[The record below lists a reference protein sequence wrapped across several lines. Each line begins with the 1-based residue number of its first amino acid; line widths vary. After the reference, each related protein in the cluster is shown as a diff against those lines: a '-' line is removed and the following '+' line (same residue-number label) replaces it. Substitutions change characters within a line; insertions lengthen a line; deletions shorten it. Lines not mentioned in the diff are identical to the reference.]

1 MRSPNR
7 SIAGPRALS
16 LRALSLRALSLR
28 ALSRC
33 ALLGLKTALAAA
45 LTAAPAAL
53 AAQSPA
59 AAPPLSDAE
68 RRVSRAVDQR
78 TPAAIALLER
88 LVNINSGTHN
98 LAGVRAVGAVL
109 RAQFDSLGFTTRW
122 VDQSAVKRAGH
133 LVAEHPGPGPK
144 LVLIGHLDTV
154 FEPSSPFQKFEKL
167 ADSTARGPGI
177 IDMKGGD
184 VIIVTALRALKDA
197 NLLAPMNITVV
208 FDGDEEDAGRPLSD
222 ARRTLI
228 DAAQGAAA
236 AIGFEDGPGDPT
248 KGVISRRGATNWTIR
263 TSGTPGHASQIF
275 RDDIGAGAIFEAARI
290 LREFQSTLAGERYL
304 AFSPGL
310 IAGGSQVSVD
320 SSGDGATAAGKHNV
334 IAGTAVVTG
343 DMRTVSPDQLAR
355 TKTAMREIVAQH
367 LPLTKAEISFD
378 EGYPPMAPTDGN
390 RRLLGI
396 FDAAA
401 RALGTGP
408 VDAVDPS
415 RAGAADVAFIADIV
429 PMNIDG
435 IGLSGHDDHSDK
447 ETADLRMLSVQAKRA
462 ALLLHRLSVAQ
473 SAPRP

>member
-1 MRSPNR
+1 MRTLHR
-7 SIAGPRALS
+7 CIAGASAWVVMALP
-16 LRALSLRALSLR
+16 
-28 ALSRC
+28 
-33 ALLGLKTALAAA
+33 AAA
-45 LTAAPAAL
+45 QQTT
-53 AAQSPA
+53 AAQS
-59 AAPPLSDAE
+59 AAPLSAAE
-68 RRVSRAVDQR
+68 RQLARAVDQR

-88 LVNINSGTHN
+88 IVNINSGTHN
-98 LAGVRAVGAVL
+98 LPGVRAVGDVL

-144 LVLIGHLDTV
+144 ILLIGHLDTV

-197 NLLAPMNITVV
+197 TLLGGMNITVV

-228 DAAQGAAA
+228 DAAKGAVA

-290 LREFQSTLAGERYL
+290 LREFQTKLAGERYL

-310 IAGGSQVSVD
+310 IAGGSQVTVD
-320 SSGDGATAAGKHNV
+320 STGDGATTAGKHNV

-343 DMRTVSPDQLAR
+343 DMRTVSPEQLAR

-367 LPLTKAEISFD
+367 LPLTKAEITFD

-396 FDAAA
+396 FDGAA
-401 RALGTGP
+401 RALGTSP

-435 IGLSGHDDHSDK
+435 VGLSGHDDHSDK

-462 ALLLHRLSVAQ
+462 AVLLHRLTVGN
-473 SAPRP
+473 SANTRP